1 MAAPGSA
8 SSRHTRAIELNT
20 STTNATSQAD
30 KRSLLVGIGLL
41 TAVIVVATPFL
52 AERGTKSSLQRA
64 VKMISSNVHLA
75 RQKAMAA
82 GTNYRISYDYQAQ
95 HFRVYREEQPGQWAL
110 DPPENFFL
118 LPQGV
123 QVSRESTPAN
133 GAILISASGEVTAG
147 DDVLLKLSDDNDN
160 RLSIR
165 VSKAGNIQEF
175 PAWQ

>member
-1 MAAPGSA
+1 
-8 SSRHTRAIELNT
+8 LNT
-20 STTNATSQAD
+20 STTIATSHAG
-30 KRSLLVGIGLL
+30 KRSLIVGFGLI
-41 TAVIVVATPFL
+41 ASIVVVATPFL

-82 GTNYRISYDYQAQ
+82 ETNYRISYDYQAQ
-95 HFRVYREEQPGQWAL
+95 HFRVYREERPGQWVL

-123 QVSRESTPAN
+123 HVSRESTPAN

-147 DDVLLKLSDDNDN
+147 DEVLLKLSDDNEN

-175 PAWQ
+175 PAWR